1 MKVFFW
7 GKSVAE
13 RQIRRN
19 ESLLEQREAAKTRR
33 AAFRADPACDY
44 RTEED
49 IMTLR
54 PKLR

>member
-13 RQIRRN
+13 RQIRSN